1 MILKRKHGVLISQT
15 PFLPLT
21 LTGTSNMTFDDF
33 LKRVRDD
40 LNEFEVMTKATATD
54 LGSDGSFTE
63 VDWYD
68 YFFDVISRKFD
79 L

>member
-1 MILKRKHGVLISQT
+1 
-15 PFLPLT
+15 
-21 LTGTSNMTFDDF
+21 MTFDDF